1 MKADR
6 ISEEANQRNQGAP
19 FAKTPSAFR
28 SGLIRAVFELCDTDG
43 DGLLS
48 ESQMLVFACFTGY
61 EGSAEQWKDDFRHL
75 CTDLGADPG
84 TGLNILSL
92 EKLVNNSGEGGL
104 YCTDDE
110 LQTIRVKMEH
120 KVKMVQMS
128 TDNERANLISAVFK
142 GCDCDEDGH
151 LNEQEMRIIS
161 NHLGFEGTDEQWS
174 EEFQLLC
181 SENGVDPGSGVG
193 PALAERLLNDQSDSG
208 CFCSDEELRSLL
220 TKLEDPAEK
229 AKLVVPKPKSG
240 NQKEQDLVASEL
252 RSDIIGAVFR
262 ACDADRDGRL
272 SEKEMRGFAI
282 HTGFRGTEEEWS
294 KEYQSLCGASASSE
308 MDLELFEK
316 LVNDR
321 TDKGCYCT
329 YEEMK
334 TILDKIRL
342 DLHNNAFMV
351 QQETPKEAPKAAEE
365 QQPVQPDATA
375 PSDSQPEGS

>member
-1 MKADR
+1 MR
-6 ISEEANQRNQGAP
+6 
-19 FAKTPSAFR
+19 
-28 SGLIRAVFELCDTDG
+28 
-43 DGLLS
+43 
-48 ESQMLVFACFTGY
+48 VFAGFTGY
-61 EGSAEQWKDDFRHL
+61 EGSTEQWKNDFSHL

-92 EKLVNNSGEGGL
+92 EKLVNDSGEGGL

-120 KVKMVQMS
+120 EVKTAQMS
-128 TDNERANLISAVFK
+128 KTNERANLISAVFK

-161 NHLGFEGTDEQWS
+161 NHLGFDGTDEQWS

-193 PALAERLLNDQSDSG
+193 PALAERLLNDESDSG

-220 TKLEDPAEK
+220 TKLQDPAEK
-229 AKLVVPKPKSG
+229 AKLVVAKQSSRDAEVSRGPV
-240 NQKEQDLVASEL
+240 EQDVL

-262 ACDADRDGRL
+262 ACDADKDGRL
-272 SEKEMRGFAI
+272 SEKEMHGFAK
-282 HTGFRGTEEEWS
+282 HTAFKGTDEEWS
-294 KEYQSLCGASASSE
+294 KEYKALCGASASLGV
-308 MDLELFEK
+308 DLELFEK

-329 YEEMK
+329 YEELK
-334 TILDKIRL
+334 HILDKIRL
-342 DLHNNAFMV
+342 DIHNNAFMV
-351 QQETPKEAPKAAEE
+351 QQETSEEAPKTEEE
-365 QQPVQPDATA
+365 QQPAQFPAETA
-375 PSDSQPEGS
+375 PSDGQPEGS